1 MKMGDRIK
9 DRRQALHYTQEQLA
23 EKLGLQKSAIAKYV
37 NGRVE
42 NIKRSV
48 ISKMAEVLECSPCY
62 ILGFTDNLETECI
75 EKDDYKTLKMIF
87 QKFGYNLQPYNSH
100 GTYTLQHNKQKE
112 FIIILSTDDL
122 NTMLYDISDYIS
134 VLISQR
140 VEEMINNV
148 RTNSTIEKF
157 PDKKEI
163 KAAHNDY
170 EDDPEEQEK
179 MKSDMNA
186 LKRPE

>member
-1 MKMGDRIK
+1 MEMGDRIK
-9 DRRQALHYTQEQLA
+9 ERRQALHYTQEQLA
-23 EKLGLQKSAIAKYV
+23 EKLGLQKSAIAKYE

-62 ILGFTDNLETECI
+62 ILGFTDTLETEYI
-75 EKDDYKTLKMIF
+75 EKDDYKTLKIIL
-87 QKFGYNLQPYNSH
+87 QKFGYDLQPYNLS

-134 VLISQR
+134 VMISKR
-140 VEEMINNV
+140 VEEMINKV
-148 RTNSTIEKF
+148 RATRPIEKF
-157 PDKKEI
+157 PVENNI
-163 KAAHNDY
+163 KAAHNDF
-170 EDDPEEQEK
+170 ENDPEEQEK
-179 MKSDMNA
+179 MNSDLA
-186 LKRPE
+186 SLKRPE